1 MSDIEEPRKK
11 APART
16 SKKRVKLPPK
26 GTAARA
32 LLAAGLW
39 SHMTREEIEDIKKD
53 IFSSRRS
60 SP

>member
-1 MSDIEEPRKK
+1 MPDIEEPKKK
-11 APART
+11 APARAT
-16 SKKRVKLPPK
+16 KRVKLPPK

-39 SHMTREEIEDIKKD
+39 SHMSREEIEDIKKD